1 MSRRR
6 SFHTCGLFRTPGG
19 PLARANMGGMSDIR
33 ALMGRGERGMK
44 KRITGVIAGAFL
56 IAACAGPTP
65 AEQLIPDLTEIYRIV
80 AKTLEAEAAGAEP
93 AAATEEVGPPPT
105 NTPRLS
111 STPSPTD
118 APALDDPPE
127 EILALERK
135 GYDFQWQADHW
146 ESRSMNRGSVFYFY
160 PDRLFEF
167 EPGFGYTS
175 TFDLDEHAINV
186 ARRDFF
192 SAFGLDPGADIW
204 MLQLGEAILTD
215 GETDGKSCRGNLCC
229 LFTSDYPEYR
239 FYCTLN

>member
-1 MSRRR
+1 
-6 SFHTCGLFRTPGG
+6 
-19 PLARANMGGMSDIR
+19 MGGMGDIR
-33 ALMGRGERGMK
+33 ALMGRGEKGMI
-44 KRITGVIAGAFL
+44 KRLIGVIASAFL
-56 IAACAGPTP
+56 IAACAGSTP
-65 AEQLIPDLTEIYRIV
+65 AEQPMLDLTEVYRIV
-80 AKTLEAEAAGAEP
+80 VQTVEAEAAGA
-93 AAATEEVGPPPT
+93 AAVAETEEVGPPP
-105 NTPRLS
+105 S
-111 STPSPTD
+111 STPSLADEP
-118 APALDDPPE
+118 PPGNPPE

-160 PDRLFEF
+160 PYGLLEF

-229 LFTSDYPEYR
+229 LFTTDYPEYR